1 MNEKCEQGFDNAI
14 HADDRSCSHAGSR
27 LAAAGPGVWALAVF
41 LLISLIS
48 AAAFILFKFKKVWQL
63 LQVFLFIKYNS
74 FTFLKMLQF

>member
-48 AAAFILFKFKKVWQL
+48 AAAFILFKFKR
-63 LQVFLFIKYNS
+63 FGSCFRFFYS
-74 FTFLKMLQF
+74 